1 MENWA
6 VIPSFPGYS
15 VSDLG
20 MVRNDET
27 MQLLS
32 RLVNNRSL
40 VYVGLVRDG
49 EQLNRSVARLV
60 AEAFLPTPK
69 YATFDT
75 PINLDGNRTHLGVT
89 NLMWRPLWFAR
100 QYHQQFK
107 KIWTEKKPIVDI
119 DTGEQYRNSMAAAM
133 THGLLAINVFEWAL
147 MFDYYMDKG
156 VEGVWPTNQKFRH
169 VHIIPR
175 QRRGL

>member
-15 VSDLG
+15 VSDTG
-20 MVRNDET
+20 FVRNDDT
-27 MQLLS
+27 GHVLS
-32 RLVNNRSL
+32 RLVNARGS
-40 VYVGLVRDG
+40 VYVGLVLDG
-49 EQLNRSVARLV
+49 EQFNRSVAQLV
-60 AEAFLPTPK
+60 ARAFLPSPPHP
-69 YATFDT
+69 TFDT
-75 PINLDGNRTHLGVT
+75 PINLDGDRTHLGVT

-100 QYHQQFK
+100 QYNQQFK
-107 KIWTEKKPIVDI
+107 KIWTEKKPIMDVD
-119 DTGEQYRNSMAAAM
+119 TEVRYKNSMDAAM
-133 THGLLAINVFEWAL
+133 THGLLAVHVFEWAL
-147 MFDYYMDKG
+147 MFDYYMDKE